1 MATRKRPPVLG
12 RATSKLFR
20 AVQNK
25 LRTMND
31 RQRDLVET
39 RLDLTPGTLYRWQ
52 TGRVQ
57 SPGVDNV
64 ERVAYL
70 LRIDLEISE
79 RAGVVGERKRKTA
92 KGVPA

>member
-1 MATRKRPPVLG
+1 MATRNRPPVRG
-12 RATSKLFR
+12 RATAQLFK

-25 LRTMND
+25 LRTIDD

-57 SPGVDNV
+57 SPGIDNL
-64 ERVAYL
+64 EAVAYL
-70 LRIDLEISE
+70 LRIDVEITV
-79 RAGVVGERKRKTA
+79 RDGVVGERRRKRVA
-92 KGVPA
+92 A